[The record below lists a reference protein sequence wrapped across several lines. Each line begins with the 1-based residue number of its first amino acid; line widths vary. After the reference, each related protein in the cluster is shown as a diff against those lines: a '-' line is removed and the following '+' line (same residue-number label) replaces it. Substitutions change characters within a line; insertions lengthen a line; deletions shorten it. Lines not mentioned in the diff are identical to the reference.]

1 MPRDSLGRIVYVGD
15 RLLALGEVD
24 LIAGGKLIIGVSHGR
39 FMVSPGRAAVD
50 LEASPERT
58 NYERYFAD
66 LGTRDEVVDAADSCL
81 FDRSIS
87 CSGCP
92 IDGWG
97 AAFGLLRFLLR
108 LAGRNGGGL
117 MAEYVITDEEIV
129 AVIRKAYEAGKAG
142 REVYTVR
149 DYLNRP
155 LVRCRDCKHYY
166 EHSEEDLVYCINR
179 PILRG
184 DKYVETEPY
193 GYCAWGER
201 RGGEPCR

>member
-97 AAFGLLRFLLR
+97 AAFGMSSAYCGSFSDWL
-108 LAGRNGGGL
+108 
-117 MAEYVITDEEIV
+117 DET
-129 AVIRKAYEAGKAG
+129 AV
-142 REVYTVR
+142 V
-149 DYLNRP
+149 
-155 LVRCRDCKHYY
+155 
-166 EHSEEDLVYCINR
+166 
-179 PILRG
+179 
-184 DKYVETEPY
+184 
-193 GYCAWGER
+193 
-201 RGGEPCR
+201 